1 MTTTTTLSLVS
12 VDILVAGKFL
22 TNVHGPGRNYL
33 NLVAEELMN
42 HDVPGK
48 TPISLKL
55 NVRFRAF
62 GQFVE
67 TKINKS
73 YTW

>member
-1 MTTTTTLSLVS
+1 MTTTTTLQLVS
-12 VDILVAGKFL
+12 VDVLVNGKFL
-22 TNVHGPGRNYL
+22 TNIHGPGVSYQ

-42 HDVPGK
+42 HDIAGK
-48 TPISLKL
+48 TPVSLKL

-73 YTW
+73 FTW